1 LATEEANYVT
11 FAESVFLHIR
21 LMRLL
26 GERRYGVFD
35 RALIESA
42 LARSQQAAA
51 FENADLIRQAA
62 TLCFGLI
69 KNHPWVGGNKR
80 TATAITD
87 EFLFRNGYEV
97 TATPAETV
105 EMVLAVE
112 GDRWGVDEV
121 EGWLRERSK
130 LISAQ
135 SPE

>member
-1 LATEEANYVT
+1 LATEEVRYVT
-11 FAESVFLHIR
+11 LAEAVFLHIR

-35 RALIESA
+35 RALIEST
-42 LARSQQAAA
+42 LARPQQAAT

-69 KNHPWVGGNKR
+69 KNHPWIGGNKR

-87 EFLFRNGYEV
+87 EFLFRNDYEV

-105 EMVLAVE
+105 EMVFAVE
-112 GDRWGVDEV
+112 GDRWGMDEV
-121 EGWLRERSK
+121 ESWLRERSK
-130 LISAQ
+130 PIPAHGQ
-135 SPE
+135 E